1 VLKTQESKI
10 RAVTEIR
17 EPKEE
22 DVLELLFL
30 SKRFYKKAG
39 FEVTGKFDQKKALPL
54 LEGVVQNE
62 SYFKKVV
69 IVDGEITGAVAFA
82 LSDNPF
88 SNTKIGTEVFFW
100 LEEGL
105 NAAHTFLRLLRMYEK
120 WCKAQNCTVYKFGVI
135 PSDNS
140 DKLERTLV
148 KLGFSKAE
156 TAYMKEI

>member
-1 VLKTQESKI
+1 VQETQVSKI
-10 RAVTEIR
+10 RTATEIR

-30 SKRFYKKAG
+30 SKKFYKKAG

-62 SYFKKVV
+62 SYFKRVV
-69 IVDGEITGAVAFA
+69 TVDGEITGAVAFA
-82 LSDNPF
+82 VADNPF

-105 NAAHTFLRLLRMYEK
+105 NTGHTFLRLLRMYEK
-120 WCKAQNCTVYKFGVI
+120 WCKVQNCTTYKFGVI

-140 DKLERTLV
+140 DKLEKTLV
-148 KLGFSKAE
+148 KLGFVKAE
-156 TAYMKEI
+156 AAFIKEI